1 MMIGGSTGS
10 AFNTA
15 VGGMLSSSANM
26 NSDALSIA
34 RAGTTS
40 QSNDSLG
47 DITTSIVDMKI
58 NQHVF
63 DASAKVVSTADAMM
77 GTLLDIKS

>member
-34 RAGTTS
+34 RAGTTNTS
-40 QSNDSLG
+40 GDYMNDLTVSM
-47 DITTSIVDMKI
+47 VDMKVQQ
-58 NQHVF
+58 NTF
-63 DASAKVVSTADAMM
+63 DASAKVVKTADDML
-77 GTLLDIKS
+77 GSLLDIMG